1 MLIALA
7 LFLFECIGVKS
18 TMWAKGGNTMEQETN
33 VAEATVEDTPLT
45 FDEILGDKTYQAE
58 FDRRVQKALETART
72 KWEAEEQTKRTEAE
86 KLAKMDAEQKAK
98 YELKKANEERD
109 SALAKLNAYELKNTA
124 IRIAQEKGLDI
135 SLLEDID
142 YSKQTAETITT
153 IIDTKKAVFDKAIEK
168 AMNDRYKESTPKT
181 VLADTP
187 TKARV
192 SRSSY

>member
-1 MLIALA
+1 M
-7 LFLFECIGVKS
+7 EQ
-18 TMWAKGGNTMEQETN
+18 GNTNVVEET
-33 VAEATVEDTPLT
+33 TQVEDTPLT

-58 FDRRVQKALETART
+58 FDRRVQKAINTALT
-72 KWEAEEQTKRTEAE
+72 TEKAKWEAEEQSKRTEAE

-142 YSKQTAETITT
+142 YTKQTAETITT

-181 VLADTP
+181 VLGGTT
-187 TKARV
+187 TKTRV

>member
-1 MLIALA
+1 
-7 LFLFECIGVKS
+7 
-18 TMWAKGGNTMEQETN
+18 MEQEKEIVEETKN
-33 VAEATVEDTPLT
+33 VDDKPLS

-109 SALAKLNAYELKNTA
+109 SAIAKLNAYELKNTA
-124 IRIAQEKGLDI
+124 IKIAQEKGLDI

-142 YSKQTAETITT
+142 YSRQTAETINT
-153 IIDTKKAVFDKAIEK
+153 IIDTKKAVFDKALEK
-168 AMNDRYKESTPKT
+168 AMNDKYKESTPRT
-181 VLADTP
+181 VLNDTN
-187 TKARV
+187 TQKARV

>member
-1 MLIALA
+1 
-7 LFLFECIGVKS
+7 
-18 TMWAKGGNTMEQETN
+18 MENETK
-33 VAEATVEDTPLT
+33 VVEEATQVEDKPLS

-58 FDRRVQKALETART
+58 FDRRVQKALETAKS

-98 YELKKANEERD
+98 YELKKEKERAD
-109 SALAKLNAYELKNTA
+109 EAIARLNAYELKNTA
-124 IRIAQEKGLDI
+124 IKIAQEKGLDI

-168 AMNDRYKESTPKT
+168 AMNDKYKEKSPININSDVKSE
-181 VLADTP
+181 
-187 TKARV
+187 TKMPQFF
-192 SRSSY
+192 

>member
-1 MLIALA
+1 
-7 LFLFECIGVKS
+7 
-18 TMWAKGGNTMEQETN
+18 MEQNTN
-33 VAEATVEDTPLT
+33 VAEEVTQVEDTPLT

-72 KWEAEEQTKRTEAE
+72 KWEAEELTKRTEAE
-86 KLAKMDAEQKAK
+86 KLAKMDAEQKAR

-153 IIDTKKAVFDKAIEK
+153 IIETKKAVFDKAVEK
-168 AMNDRYKESTPKT
+168 AINEKYKEESPKT
-181 VLADTP
+181 VMSDTK
-187 TKARV
+187 TKPRV

>member
-1 MLIALA
+1 
-7 LFLFECIGVKS
+7 
-18 TMWAKGGNTMEQETN
+18 MEQETN

-58 FDRRVQKALETART
+58 FDRRVQKALETAKS
-72 KWEAEEQTKRTEAE
+72 KWEAEEQSKRTEAE

-124 IRIAQEKGLDI
+124 IKIAQEKGLDI

-142 YSKQTAETITT
+142 YTKQTAETITT

-181 VLADTP
+181 VLGGTT
-187 TKARV
+187 TKTRV

>member
-1 MLIALA
+1 
-7 LFLFECIGVKS
+7 
-18 TMWAKGGNTMEQETN
+18 MESEEKVVET
-33 VAEATVEDTPLT
+33 TQVEDKPLS

-98 YELKKANEERD
+98 YELKKEKERAD
-109 SALAKLNAYELKNTA
+109 EAIARLNAYELKNTA
-124 IRIAQEKGLDI
+124 IKIAQEKGLDI

-168 AMNDRYKESTPKT
+168 AMNDKYKEKSPININSDIKSE
-181 VLADTP
+181 
-187 TKARV
+187 TKMPQFF
-192 SRSSY
+192 

>member
-1 MLIALA
+1 
-7 LFLFECIGVKS
+7 
-18 TMWAKGGNTMEQETN
+18 MEQNENVVEET
-33 VAEATVEDTPLT
+33 TKVEDKPLS

-58 FDRRVQKALETART
+58 FDRRVQKALETARS

-98 YELKKANEERD
+98 YELKKEKERAD
-109 SALAKLNAYELKNTA
+109 EAIARLNAYELKNTA
-124 IRIAQEKGLDI
+124 IKIAQEKGLDI

-168 AMNDRYKESTPKT
+168 AMNDKYKEKSPININSDVKSENKM
-181 VLADTP
+181 P
-187 TKARV
+187 
-192 SRSSY
+192 SFF

>member
-1 MLIALA
+1 M
-7 LFLFECIGVKS
+7 ENE
-18 TMWAKGGNTMEQETN
+18 AK
-33 VAEATVEDTPLT
+33 VAETTQVEDKPLS

-58 FDRRVQKALETART
+58 FDRRVQKALETARS

-98 YELKKANEERD
+98 YELKKEKERAD
-109 SALAKLNAYELKNTA
+109 EAIARLNAYELKNTA
-124 IRIAQEKGLDI
+124 IKIAQEKGLDI

-168 AMNDRYKESTPKT
+168 AMNDKYKEKSPININSDVKSE
-181 VLADTP
+181 
-187 TKARV
+187 TKMPQFF
-192 SRSSY
+192 

>member
-1 MLIALA
+1 M
-7 LFLFECIGVKS
+7 EQ
-18 TMWAKGGNTMEQETN
+18 GNTVVENTTQ
-33 VAEATVEDTPLT
+33 VEDTPLT

-168 AMNDRYKESTPKT
+168 AMNDKYKEKSPINIQGGNPEAQTSVTMPK
-181 VLADTP
+181 LN
-187 TKARV
+187 
-192 SRSSY
+192 SMFRSY

>member
-1 MLIALA
+1 
-7 LFLFECIGVKS
+7 
-18 TMWAKGGNTMEQETN
+18 MEQEN
-33 VAEATVEDTPLT
+33 KVAEATVEDTPLT

-109 SALAKLNAYELKNTA
+109 SALARLNAYELKNTA
-124 IRIAQEKGLDI
+124 IKIAQEKGLDI

-153 IIDTKKAVFDKAIEK
+153 IIDTKKAVFDKALEK
-168 AMNDRYKESTPKT
+168 AMNDKYKESTPLTNMSEKT
-181 VLADTP
+181 TTNKMP
-187 TKARV
+187 EFF
-192 SRSSY
+192 